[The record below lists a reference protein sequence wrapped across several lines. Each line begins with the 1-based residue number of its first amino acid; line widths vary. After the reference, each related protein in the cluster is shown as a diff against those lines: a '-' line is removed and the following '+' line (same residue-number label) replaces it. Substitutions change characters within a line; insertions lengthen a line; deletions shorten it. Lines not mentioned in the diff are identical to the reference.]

1 MPRYTKEERK
11 FIDLVE
17 GEKEELYEAYHAF
30 HKIKEAVE
38 ALQDL
43 QRPFLDL
50 EWWIQTE
57 QDNRPRFFT
66 VGHAISEGTFDPSQ
80 FAPFPS
86 VLEEE
91 FRAEVRLEVAQTKR
105 EIARLEKR
113 LEDRLE
119 MLERWKE
126 EEE

>member
-1 MPRYTKEERK
+1 MPSYTKEERK

-17 GEKEELYEAYHAF
+17 GEKEELYEAYQAF

-66 VGHAISEGTFDPSQ
+66 FGHAIADGEKLVI
-80 FAPFPS
+80 APTNQ
-86 VLEEE
+86 LHAEE
-91 FRAEVRLEVAQTKR
+91 FKAEVRLEVAQTKR

-113 LEDRLE
+113 LASRLE

-126 EEE
+126 EE